1 MNTLRYFV
9 AVWSVAFM
17 PPAILFW
24 FAVHPFVGFWRRLG
38 VARTYW
44 VLVPAMLVM
53 AAAIAVFR
61 DPILAVDYGF
71 RWELA
76 GPGIAFFL
84 LGMVFDKRAKD
95 HLKFKTLAGVPELR
109 GVGETGALLTEGIYA
124 RVRHPRY
131 TGVTFSTIGM
141 ALITNYLAMY
151 ALVLFTLIGVYGI
164 TVFEER
170 ELRERFGDEY
180 NRYRARV
187 PRFIPG
193 PRRGV
198 PAAGADSSP

>member
-1 MNTLRYFV
+1 MNTVRYLV
-9 AVWSVAFM
+9 ALWSLAFL

-38 VARTYW
+38 VACTYW
-44 VLVPAMLVM
+44 VLVPAMLLLTG
-53 AAAIAVFR
+53 AIAAFR

-76 GPGIAFFL
+76 GPGVAALL
-84 LGMVFDKRAKD
+84 LGVVFDKRAKD
-95 HLKFKTLAGVPELR
+95 HLKFRILAGVPELR
-109 GVGETGALLTEGIYA
+109 GEGGTGALLTEGIYA

-131 TGVTFSTIGM
+131 TGVTFSTMGM

-151 ALVLFTLIGVYGI
+151 GLVLFTFIGLYAI

-170 ELRERFGDEY
+170 ELLERFGDEY
-180 NRYRARV
+180 RRYRAGV
-187 PRFIPG
+187 SRFIPG
-193 PRRGV
+193 PRRSDS
-198 PAAGADSSP
+198 PAGTDSGP

>member
-1 MNTLRYFV
+1 MNTLRYLV

-24 FAVHPFVGFWRRLG
+24 FAVHPFVGFWRRVG

-53 AAAIAVFR
+53 AAAIVAFR
-61 DPILAVDYGF
+61 DPIMAVDYGF
-71 RWELA
+71 HWEVA
-76 GPGIAFFL
+76 GPGIALFL

-109 GVGETGALLTEGIYA
+109 GDGQTGKLLTEGIYA

-131 TGVTFSTIGM
+131 TGVTCSTAGM

-151 ALVLFTLIGVYGI
+151 ALALFAVLGVYAI

-170 ELRERFGDEY
+170 ELLERFGEEY
-180 NRYRARV
+180 GRYRARV

-193 PRRGV
+193 PRRSGS
-198 PAAGADSSP
+198 AAETDTTP